1 MNKLLFL
8 PLALFLSL
16 AACAAGNSAALTAGD
31 LQHRR
36 FELVTM
42 NGDPLFAQNDTSLE
56 LSFGENMHVS
66 GKACNRFV
74 GTATIEDNKLVM
86 RNAASTRMFC
96 AESKLNELEMIL
108 FAMLQK
114 GAEVTLDKE
123 TLTLEGN
130 GHTLV
135 YARRDLAQ

>member
-1 MNKLLFL
+1 MNKFLFL

-16 AACAAGNSAALTAGD
+16 AACVKGNSATLSAED

-42 NGDPLFAQNDTSLE
+42 NGEPLFAQNDTSLE
-56 LSFGENMHVS
+56 LSFGANMHVS

-74 GTATIEDNKLVM
+74 GTAAIEGGKLVM

-108 FAMLQK
+108 FAMFQS